1 MGPDE
6 QLLIYKEV
14 SSTSTSF
21 YFLDGYLEGNP
32 KTLSLTSNGVGVGV
46 GPKRHKESKN
56 SIQKRLYVCEC
67 VGVDV

>member
-1 MGPDE
+1 MRNYLFIRKSHLHP
-6 QLLIYKEV
+6 QV
-14 SSTSTSF
+14 F